1 MQKHSDGR
9 VSGGVSVAR
18 GLKSEGTTGTSSIRR
33 TDVMD
38 KEIEPNLPPLMQ
50 PPEGWGAT
58 CMSVAYCV
66 MSISDVKGG
75 DGVSRTP
82 LSSKVQNT
90 LHAG

>member
-9 VSGGVSVAR
+9 VSGGVSVVR
-18 GLKSEGTTGTSSIRR
+18 GLKSEGTARTSSIRR

-38 KEIEPNLPPLMQ
+38 KEIQPNLPPLMQ

-75 DGVSRTP
+75 DYVSRTP

>member
-1 MQKHSDGR
+1 MQKHSDGT

-18 GLKSEGTTGTSSIRR
+18 GLKSEGTARTSSIRR

-38 KEIEPNLPPLMQ
+38 KEIATNLLPLMQ

-66 MSISDVKGG
+66 MPISDVKGRFR
-75 DGVSRTP
+75 DGVSRT
-82 LSSKVQNT
+82 
-90 LHAG
+90 